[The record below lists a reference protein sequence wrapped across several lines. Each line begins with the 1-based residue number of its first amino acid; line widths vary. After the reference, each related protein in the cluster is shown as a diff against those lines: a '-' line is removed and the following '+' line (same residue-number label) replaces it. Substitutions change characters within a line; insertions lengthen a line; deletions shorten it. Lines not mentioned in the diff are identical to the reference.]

1 VIINNQGTRN
11 SNVKRIIFFTS
22 SYKMGLTGQ
31 LTEQALC
38 FTKMGQGKFLF
49 ISGEKEQFP
58 GLLKKLEQHMAPHAT
73 ITGIDEHAEFSRLV
87 RELRN
92 VAVQFRPDFV
102 TVHTNW
108 QLAIAALARLLFSL
122 DYSLVYVIHGY
133 RHNYRFRSVIA
144 RFLIGTALYIFSDHV
159 IAPSGFLKKQFG
171 FLKEKNK
178 VIFIGEGAALFDD
191 HPLPSFS
198 GTLRFIF
205 AGMFR
210 TGKNQALLIRVLKQ
224 YIVKS
229 GNQDVE
235 LYLPGKGELLD
246 DCRVLARKLGLEDKV
261 FFPGF
266 VNRAKMLALYLRCQF
281 AFAPTN
287 VETFGHCIVEPFIL
301 GRVVMT
307 RRIGVADD
315 IIRHGETGFFFD
327 TERDLLDLLLAVL
340 PDQALCARVA
350 ANARQAREPFRW
362 ETVCQA
368 HFDLIYDR
376 FPALGNS
383 HDY

>member
-1 VIINNQGTRN
+1 M
-11 SNVKRIIFFTS
+11 SKIIFFTS
-22 SYKMGLTGQ
+22 SHKIGLTGQ

-38 FTKMGQGKFLF
+38 FIKMRQGEFLF
-49 ISGEKEQFP
+49 VSGENEQFS
-58 GLLKKLEQHMAPHAT
+58 GLFEKLEQNKVPHAT

-87 RELRN
+87 REFRN
-92 VAVQFRPDFV
+92 VAVQFRPDFI

-108 QLAIAALARLLFSL
+108 QLAIAASVRILFGL
-122 DYSLVYVIHGY
+122 KYALVYVIHGY

-144 RFLIGTALYIFSDHV
+144 RFLIGTALYLFADHV
-159 IAPSGFLKKQFG
+159 ITPCEFLRKKFG

-178 VIFIGEGAALFDD
+178 VIFIGEGEALFED

-198 GTLRFIF
+198 GTQRFIF

-210 TGKNQALLIRVLKQ
+210 PGKNQELLIRVLKQ
-224 YIVKS
+224 YMDKG

-246 DCRVLARKLGLEDKV
+246 NCRALARELGMEEKV

-266 VNRAKMLALYLRCQF
+266 LNRAEMLALYLRCQF

-301 GRVVMT
+301 GRVVIT
-307 RRIGVADD
+307 RHIGVADD

-327 TERDLLDLLLAVL
+327 TEKDLLDLLLEVL
-340 PDQALCARVA
+340 PDYELCERVA
-350 ANARQAREPFRW
+350 AAAKQAREPFRW
-362 ETVCQA
+362 EKVCQA
-368 HFDLIYDR
+368 HFDLIYNLSV
-376 FPALGNS
+376 PK
-383 HDY
+383 

>member
-1 VIINNQGTRN
+1 M
-11 SNVKRIIFFTS
+11 KRIIFFTS
-22 SYKMGLTGQ
+22 SHKIGLTGQ
-31 LTEQALC
+31 LSEQALC
-38 FTKMGQGKFLF
+38 FTKMGQGEFLF
-49 ISGEKEQFP
+49 ISGENEQFP
-58 GLLKKLEQHMAPHAT
+58 GLFKKLEKNMVPHAT
-73 ITGIDEHAEFSRLV
+73 ITGIDKHAEFSRLV
-87 RELRN
+87 REFKN
-92 VAVQFRPDFV
+92 VAAHFHPDLV

-144 RFLIGTALYIFSDHV
+144 RFLIGTALYLFADHV
-159 IAPSGFLKKQFG
+159 ITPCEFLRKKFG

-178 VIFIGEGAALFDD
+178 VIFIGEGEALFED
-191 HPLPSFS
+191 HSLPSFS
-198 GTLRFIF
+198 GTQRFIF

-210 TGKNQALLIRVLKQ
+210 PGKNQELLIRVLKQ
-224 YIVKS
+224 YMDKS

-246 DCRVLARKLGLEDKV
+246 DCRTLARDLGLQDKV

-266 VNRAKMLALYLRCQF
+266 VNRAEMLALYLRCQF

-287 VETFGHCIVEPFIL
+287 VETFGHCIVEPFVL
-301 GRVVMT
+301 GRIVMT
-307 RRIGVADD
+307 RHIGVADD

-340 PDQALCARVA
+340 SDHALCARVA
-350 ANARQAREPFRW
+350 ANAKQAREPFRW
-362 ETVCQA
+362 EMVCQA
-368 HFDLIYDR
+368 HFDLIYNLSV
-376 FPALGNS
+376 PK
-383 HDY
+383 